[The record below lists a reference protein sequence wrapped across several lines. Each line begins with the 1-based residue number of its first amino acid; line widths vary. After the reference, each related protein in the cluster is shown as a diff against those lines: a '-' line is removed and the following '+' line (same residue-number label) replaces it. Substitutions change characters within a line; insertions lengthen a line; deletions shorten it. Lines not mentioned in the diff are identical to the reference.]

1 MSEHFPQQD
10 HNNDIAK
17 RIEIQKAQAEFIRAR
32 QMEEIEAERMGEPGN
47 LSSEGRQALRDML
60 VEAGVKVN
68 MYEQFQNSVNPK
80 KKAEE
85 TKDAIMRTFDEE
97 KGPDSIAA

>member
-1 MSEHFPQQD
+1 MSENFPQQD

-32 QMEEIEAERMGEPGN
+32 QMEEIETERMGEPGN

-68 MYEQFQNSVNPK
+68 MYEQFQNSVNLN